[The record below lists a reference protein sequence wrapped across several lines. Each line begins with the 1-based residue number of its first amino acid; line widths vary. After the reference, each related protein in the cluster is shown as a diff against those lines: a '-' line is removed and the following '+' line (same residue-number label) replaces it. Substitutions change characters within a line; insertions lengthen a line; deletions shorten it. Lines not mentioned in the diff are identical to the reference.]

1 MERKASLSRQQS
13 RNKRSIFV
21 KDRSVDWKK
30 ILTWKPGEKL
40 LAIGFC
46 LLLLAALI
54 PLFRLTIYAV
64 PYYDDYN
71 FGRFARAAIEQEQ
84 SKWAAISGALD
95 CSRTQWYAWQGTYS
109 SIFFMTLMPAVWGEQ
124 YYFLGPVFILLLL
137 LAGSM
142 VFTHVILRKVF
153 RMEKWSSL
161 AIQAVITIAEFMFIY
176 SAQSGF
182 YWYNGGIHYV
192 GMHGFGLLF
201 LSVAICLERA
211 EGRTAKGLLFTASV
225 LLAMITAGSNF
236 VTALQGLLC
245 LLTILLVSVV
255 VERRRTGLWLLPS
268 TLVYIIGFGLN
279 VAAPGNSVRAR
290 SYVGWGYGPLESI
303 GRSFLEAVKHIPEYT
318 GPVVLM
324 VMLLLLPMIWQA
336 VKSTDYRFRYPG
348 IVLALSFCL
357 YATGYTPSLYSLGHA
372 GLSRTLNA
380 VKITYLL
387 LLFLNEIYWIGWLR
401 QLLEKRAEQT
411 TGQLTIQKLTIR
423 NGAAAWWFYV
433 LIGVA
438 CLVIFRAS
446 PNQAGHYSSYGAYY
460 YVHTG
465 EAYNFHQEYLERVAI
480 LSGPEKDVQ
489 LPAYQ
494 FRPWFLCMGEIS
506 EDADNEANRS
516 LAMWYH
522 KDSVTLKEKD

>member
-71 FGRFARAAIEQEQ
+71 FGRFARAAMEQEQ

-153 RMEKWSSL
+153 RMEQWSSL

-245 LLTILLVSVV
+245 LVTILLVSVV
-255 VERRRTGLWLLPS
+255 LERRKCGLWLLPA
-268 TLVYIIGFGLN
+268 TAVYIIGFGLN
-279 VAAPGNSVRAR
+279 VAAPGNSVRAQ
-290 SYVGWGYGPLESI
+290 SYIGWGYGPLESI

-324 VMLLLLPMIWQA
+324 VMLLLVPMIWQA

-411 TGQLTIQKLTIR
+411 TGQLTIQKWAIR

-446 PNQAGHYSSYGAYY
+446 SNQAGHYSSYGAYY

>member
-1 MERKASLSRQQS
+1 MEAGQGTAGS
-13 RNKRSIFV
+13 
-21 KDRSVDWKK
+21 
-30 ILTWKPGEKL
+30 G
-40 LAIGFC
+40 
-46 LLLLAALI
+46 LLLALI

-153 RMEKWSSL
+153 GMEQWISL

-324 VMLLLLPMIWQA
+324 VMLLLVPMIWQA

-411 TGQLTIQKLTIR
+411 TGQLTIQKWAIR

-446 PNQAGHYSSYGAYY
+446 SNQAGHYSSYGAYY

-489 LPAYQ
+489 LPDYQ

>member
-1 MERKASLSRQQS
+1 MGGDPRRTGVFQNPVVCMAGNLFFYFFHDLNAGNLGRTVLLSGTGVHSVIAFGGKYGIYPRDPAESL
-13 RNKRSIFV
+13 RNGEM
-21 KDRSVDWKK
+21 DQ
-30 ILTWKPGEKL
+30 PGDPGGDHH
-40 LAIGFC
+40 A
-46 LLLLAALI
+46 
-54 PLFRLTIYAV
+54 
-64 PYYDDYN
+64 
-71 FGRFARAAIEQEQ
+71 Q
-84 SKWAAISGALD
+84 
-95 CSRTQWYAWQGTYS
+95 
-109 SIFFMTLMPAVWGEQ
+109 
-124 YYFLGPVFILLLL
+124 
-137 LAGSM
+137 
-142 VFTHVILRKVF
+142 
-153 RMEKWSSL
+153 
-161 AIQAVITIAEFMFIY
+161 FMFIY

-201 LSVAICLERA
+201 LAVSICLERA

-245 LLTILLVSVV
+245 LVTILLVSVV
-255 VERRRTGLWLLPS
+255 LERRKCGLWLLPA
-268 TLVYIIGFGLN
+268 TAVYIIGFGLN
-279 VAAPGNSVRAR
+279 VAAPGNSVRAQ
-290 SYVGWGYGPLESI
+290 SYIGWGYGPLESI

-318 GPVVLM
+318 GLVVLT
-324 VMLLLLPMIWQA
+324 VMLLLVPLIWQA

-348 IVLALSFCL
+348 IVLAWSFCL

-401 QLLEKRAEQT
+401 QLLEKKTEQT

-465 EAYNFHQEYLERVAI
+465 EAYNFHQEYLERVKR
-480 LSGPEKDVQ
+480 LSGNAKNVH
-489 LPAYQ
+489 LPAYRFQ
-494 FRPWFLCMGEIS
+494 PWFLCMGDIS
-506 EDADNEANRS
+506 EDAGNEANRS
-516 LAMWYH
+516 LAMWYG
-522 KDSVTLKEKD
+522 KDSVTLISED

>member
-1 MERKASLSRQQS
+1 MERKASLLRQQS

-324 VMLLLLPMIWQA
+324 VMLLLVPMIWQA
-336 VKSTDYRFRYPG
+336 VKSTDYRFRYSG

-411 TGQLTIQKLTIR
+411 TGQLTIQKWAIR

-446 PNQAGHYSSYGAYY
+446 SNQAGHYSSYGAYY

>member
-1 MERKASLSRQQS
+1 MERKASLSRQHS

-71 FGRFARAAIEQEQ
+71 FGRFARAAMEQEQ
-84 SKWAAISGALD
+84 SKWAAILGALE

-109 SIFFMTLMPAVWGEQ
+109 SIFFMTLMPAIWGEQ

-153 RMEKWSSL
+153 GMEKWISL
-161 AIQAVITIAEFMFIY
+161 AIQAVITTAQFMFIY

-201 LSVAICLERA
+201 LAVSICMERA

-245 LLTILLVSVV
+245 LVTILLVSVV
-255 VERRRTGLWLLPS
+255 LERRKCGLWLLPAMA
-268 TLVYIIGFGLN
+268 VYIIGFGLN
-279 VAAPGNSVRAR
+279 VAAPGNSVRAQ
-290 SYVGWGYGPLESI
+290 SYIGWGYGPLESI

-318 GPVVLM
+318 GLVVLT
-324 VMLLLLPMIWQA
+324 VMLLLVPLIWQA

-348 IVLALSFCL
+348 IVLAWSFGL

-380 VKITYLL
+380 VKITYFM
-387 LLFLNEIYWIGWLR
+387 LLFLNEIYWCGWLR
-401 QLLEKRAEQT
+401 QVLEKRTEKTA
-411 TGQLTIQKLTIR
+411 QKLLAR
-423 NGAAAWWFYV
+423 KGVAVWWFYGI
-433 LIGVA
+433 IGVM
-438 CLVIFRAS
+438 CLMIFRAS

-465 EAYNFHQEYLERVAI
+465 EAYNFHQEYLERVKR
-480 LSGPEKDVQ
+480 LSGNARNVH
-489 LPAYQ
+489 LPAYRFQ
-494 FRPWFLCMGEIS
+494 PWFLCMGDIS
-506 EDADNEANRS
+506 EDAGNEANRS
-516 LAMWYH
+516 LAMWYG
-522 KDSVTLKEKD
+522 KDSVTLISED

>member
-1 MERKASLSRQQS
+1 MGGNLRCTGLFQNPVVCMAG
-13 RNKRSIFV
+13 NVFFYFFH
-21 KDRSVDWKK
+21 DTDA
-30 ILTWKPGEKL
+30 G
-40 LAIGFC
+40 C
-46 LLLLAALI
+46 L
-54 PLFRLTIYAV
+54 
-64 PYYDDYN
+64 
-71 FGRFARAAIEQEQ
+71 
-84 SKWAAISGALD
+84 
-95 CSRTQWYAWQGTYS
+95 
-109 SIFFMTLMPAVWGEQ
+109 GEQ

-324 VMLLLLPMIWQA
+324 VMLLLVPMIWQA

-411 TGQLTIQKLTIR
+411 TGQLSIQKWAIR

-446 PNQAGHYSSYGAYY
+446 SNQAGHYSSYGAYY

>member
-1 MERKASLSRQQS
+1 M
-13 RNKRSIFV
+13 

-153 RMEKWSSL
+153 GMEKWISL
-161 AIQAVITIAEFMFIY
+161 AIQAVITTAQFMFIY

-201 LSVAICLERA
+201 LAVSICMERA

-324 VMLLLLPMIWQA
+324 VMLLLVPMIWQA
-336 VKSTDYRFRYPG
+336 VKSTGYRFRYPG
-348 IVLALSFCL
+348 IVLALAFCL

-380 VKITYLL
+380 VKITYLM
-387 LLFLNEIYWIGWLR
+387 LLFLNEIYWCGWLK
-401 QLLEKRAEQT
+401 QILEKRTDKYA
-411 TGQLTIQKLTIR
+411 QKLSVR

>member
-1 MERKASLSRQQS
+1 
-13 RNKRSIFV
+13 
-21 KDRSVDWKK
+21 
-30 ILTWKPGEKL
+30 
-40 LAIGFC
+40 
-46 LLLLAALI
+46 
-54 PLFRLTIYAV
+54 
-64 PYYDDYN
+64 
-71 FGRFARAAIEQEQ
+71 
-84 SKWAAISGALD
+84 
-95 CSRTQWYAWQGTYS
+95 
-109 SIFFMTLMPAVWGEQ
+109 MTLMPAVWGEQ

-153 RMEKWSSL
+153 GMEQWISL

-324 VMLLLLPMIWQA
+324 VMLLLVPMIWQA

-401 QLLEKRAEQT
+401 QLLEKRAGQT
-411 TGQLTIQKLTIR
+411 TGQLTIQKWAIR

-446 PNQAGHYSSYGAYY
+446 SNQAGHYSSYGAYY

-506 EDADNEANRS
+506 EDANNEANRS

>member
-1 MERKASLSRQQS
+1 
-13 RNKRSIFV
+13 
-21 KDRSVDWKK
+21 
-30 ILTWKPGEKL
+30 
-40 LAIGFC
+40 
-46 LLLLAALI
+46 
-54 PLFRLTIYAV
+54 
-64 PYYDDYN
+64 
-71 FGRFARAAIEQEQ
+71 
-84 SKWAAISGALD
+84 
-95 CSRTQWYAWQGTYS
+95 
-109 SIFFMTLMPAVWGEQ
+109 MTLMPAVWGEQ

-255 VERRRTGLWLLPS
+255 VERRRTGLWLLPP

-324 VMLLLLPMIWQA
+324 VMLLLVPMIWQA

-411 TGQLTIQKLTIR
+411 TGQLTIQKWAIR

-446 PNQAGHYSSYGAYY
+446 SNQAGHYSSYGAYY

>member
-1 MERKASLSRQQS
+1 MEAWQGTAGSGLLRTAVVSTDPTVSTDDLCGSL
-13 RNKRSIFV
+13 
-21 KDRSVDWKK
+21 
-30 ILTWKPGEKL
+30 
-40 LAIGFC
+40 
-46 LLLLAALI
+46 
-54 PLFRLTIYAV
+54 
-64 PYYDDYN
+64 DYN

-324 VMLLLLPMIWQA
+324 VMLLLVPMIWQA

-411 TGQLTIQKLTIR
+411 TGQLTIQKWAIR

-446 PNQAGHYSSYGAYY
+446 SNQAGHYSSYGAYY

-506 EDADNEANRS
+506 ENADNEANRS

>member
-71 FGRFARAAIEQEQ
+71 FGRFARAAMEQEQ
-84 SKWAAISGALD
+84 SKWAAIPGALE
-95 CSRTQWYAWQGTYS
+95 CSKTQWYAWQGTYS
-109 SIFFMTLMPAVWGEQ
+109 SIFFMTLMPAIWGEQ

-153 RMEKWSSL
+153 GMEKWISL
-161 AIQAVITIAEFMFIY
+161 AIQAVITTAQFMFIY

-201 LSVAICLERA
+201 LAVSICLERA

-245 LLTILLVSVV
+245 LATILLVSVV
-255 VERRRTGLWLLPS
+255 LERRKCGLWLLPA
-268 TLVYIIGFGLN
+268 TAVYIIGFGLN
-279 VAAPGNSVRAR
+279 VAAPGNSVRAQ
-290 SYVGWGYGPLESI
+290 SYIGWGYGPLESI

-318 GPVVLM
+318 GLVVLT
-324 VMLLLLPMIWQA
+324 VMLLLVPLIWQA

-348 IVLALSFCL
+348 IVLAWSFGL

-401 QLLEKRAEQT
+401 QLLEKKTEQT

-465 EAYNFHQEYLERVAI
+465 EAYNFHQEYLERVKR
-480 LSGPEKDVQ
+480 LSGNAKNVH
-489 LPAYQ
+489 LPAYRFQ
-494 FRPWFLCMGEIS
+494 PWFLCMGDIS
-506 EDADNEANRS
+506 EDAGNEANRS
-516 LAMWYH
+516 LAMWYG
-522 KDSVTLKEKD
+522 KDSVTLISED

>member
-1 MERKASLSRQQS
+1 MGGDLRC
-13 RNKRSIFV
+13 
-21 KDRSVDWKK
+21 
-30 ILTWKPGEKL
+30 TG
-40 LAIGFC
+40 
-46 LLLLAALI
+46 
-54 PLFRLTIYAV
+54 LFQNPVVCMAGNVFFY
-64 PYYDDYN
+64 
-71 FGRFARAAIEQEQ
+71 
-84 SKWAAISGALD
+84 
-95 CSRTQWYAWQGTYS
+95 
-109 SIFFMTLMPAVWGEQ
+109 FFMTLMPAVWGEQ

-324 VMLLLLPMIWQA
+324 VMLLLVPMIWQA

-411 TGQLTIQKLTIR
+411 TGQLTIQKWAIR

-446 PNQAGHYSSYGAYY
+446 SNQAGHYSSYGAYY

>member
-153 RMEKWSSL
+153 GMEQWISL

-324 VMLLLLPMIWQA
+324 VMLLLVPMIWQA

-411 TGQLTIQKLTIR
+411 TGQLTIQKWAIR

-446 PNQAGHYSSYGAYY
+446 SNQAGHYSSYGAYY

-489 LPAYQ
+489 LPDYQ

>member
-1 MERKASLSRQQS
+1 M
-13 RNKRSIFV
+13 

-71 FGRFARAAIEQEQ
+71 FGRFARAAMEQEQ
-84 SKWAAISGALD
+84 SKWAAILGALE

-324 VMLLLLPMIWQA
+324 VMLLLVPMIWQA

-380 VKITYLL
+380 VKITYLM
-387 LLFLNEIYWIGWLR
+387 LLFLNEIYWCGWLK
-401 QLLEKRAEQT
+401 QILEKRTDKYA
-411 TGQLTIQKLTIR
+411 QKLSVR

>member
-1 MERKASLSRQQS
+1 
-13 RNKRSIFV
+13 
-21 KDRSVDWKK
+21 
-30 ILTWKPGEKL
+30 
-40 LAIGFC
+40 
-46 LLLLAALI
+46 
-54 PLFRLTIYAV
+54 
-64 PYYDDYN
+64 
-71 FGRFARAAIEQEQ
+71 
-84 SKWAAISGALD
+84 
-95 CSRTQWYAWQGTYS
+95 
-109 SIFFMTLMPAVWGEQ
+109 MTLMPAVWGEQ

-324 VMLLLLPMIWQA
+324 VMLLLVPMIWQA

-411 TGQLTIQKLTIR
+411 TGQLTIQKWAIR
-423 NGAAAWWFYV
+423 NGAAAWWFYA

-446 PNQAGHYSSYGAYY
+446 SNQAGHYSSYGAYY

>member
-236 VTALQGLLC
+236 VTALQGLWC
-245 LLTILLVSVV
+245 VLTILAVSVV
-255 VERRRTGLWLLPS
+255 WEHRKKGLWLLPS

>member
-1 MERKASLSRQQS
+1 M
-13 RNKRSIFV
+13 

-71 FGRFARAAIEQEQ
+71 FGRFARAAMEQEQ
-84 SKWAAISGALD
+84 SKWAAIPGALE

-109 SIFFMTLMPAVWGEQ
+109 SIFFMTLMPAIWGEQ

-153 RMEKWSSL
+153 GMEKWISL
-161 AIQAVITIAEFMFIY
+161 AIQAVITTAQFMFIY

-201 LSVAICLERA
+201 LAVSICLERA

-245 LLTILLVSVV
+245 LATILLVSVV
-255 VERRRTGLWLLPS
+255 LERRKCGLWLLPA
-268 TLVYIIGFGLN
+268 TAVYIIGFGLN
-279 VAAPGNSVRAR
+279 VAAPGNSVRAQ
-290 SYVGWGYGPLESI
+290 SYIGWGYGPTIRVHRQILFGSRETHS
-303 GRSFLEAVKHIPEYT
+303 GVYRF
-318 GPVVLM
+318 G
-324 VMLLLLPMIWQA
+324 
-336 VKSTDYRFRYPG
+336 STDG
-348 IVLALSFCL
+348 DVIVGAPDLAGSEKHGLPVPLSRDRTCLVLWPVCHRL
-357 YATGYTPSLYSLGHA
+357 YAKPVFPGTCRLVQNSECGKNY
-372 GLSRTLNA
+372 
-380 VKITYLL
+380 V
-387 LLFLNEIYWIGWLR
+387 
-401 QLLEKRAEQT
+401 
-411 TGQLTIQKLTIR
+411 
-423 NGAAAWWFYV
+423 FYV
-433 LIGVA
+433 
-438 CLVIFRAS
+438 VIFKRDLL
-446 PNQAGHYSSYGAYY
+446 
-460 YVHTG
+460 V
-465 EAYNFHQEYLERVAI
+465 R
-480 LSGPEKDVQ
+480 
-489 LPAYQ
+489 
-494 FRPWFLCMGEIS
+494 
-506 EDADNEANRS
+506 
-516 LAMWYH
+516 LA
-522 KDSVTLKEKD
+522 

>member
-1 MERKASLSRQQS
+1 MPRRIRHTIAKLSLAEKLCFIMLTLFLISLLPVCRLAFYAHPAGDDYAYGVAAHLAWTDTHSLSA
-13 RNKRSIFV
+13 V
-21 KDRSVDWKK
+21 
-30 ILTWKPGEKL
+30 
-40 LAIGFC
+40 
-46 LLLLAALI
+46 LAA
-54 PLFRLTIYAV
+54 AV
-64 PYYDDYN
+64 SNVKGYYT
-71 FGRFARAAIEQEQ
+71 
-84 SKWAAISGALD
+84 S
-95 CSRTQWYAWQGTYS
+95 WQGTYS

-324 VMLLLLPMIWQA
+324 VMLLLVPMIWQA
-336 VKSTDYRFRYPG
+336 VKSTDYRFHYPG

-411 TGQLTIQKLTIR
+411 TGQLTIQKWAIR

-446 PNQAGHYSSYGAYY
+446 SNQAGHYSSYGAYY

-506 EDADNEANRS
+506 ENADNEANRS

>member
-1 MERKASLSRQQS
+1 
-13 RNKRSIFV
+13 
-21 KDRSVDWKK
+21 
-30 ILTWKPGEKL
+30 
-40 LAIGFC
+40 
-46 LLLLAALI
+46 
-54 PLFRLTIYAV
+54 
-64 PYYDDYN
+64 
-71 FGRFARAAIEQEQ
+71 
-84 SKWAAISGALD
+84 
-95 CSRTQWYAWQGTYS
+95 
-109 SIFFMTLMPAVWGEQ
+109 MTLMPAVWGEQ

-318 GPVVLM
+318 GSVVLM
-324 VMLLLLPMIWQA
+324 VMLLLVPMIWQA

-411 TGQLTIQKLTIR
+411 TGQLTIQKWAIR
-423 NGAAAWWFYV
+423 NGVAAWWFYV

-446 PNQAGHYSSYGAYY
+446 SNQAGHYSSYGAYY

>member
-1 MERKASLSRQQS
+1 MGGNLRC
-13 RNKRSIFV
+13 
-21 KDRSVDWKK
+21 
-30 ILTWKPGEKL
+30 TG
-40 LAIGFC
+40 
-46 LLLLAALI
+46 
-54 PLFRLTIYAV
+54 LFQNPVVCMAGNVFFY
-64 PYYDDYN
+64 
-71 FGRFARAAIEQEQ
+71 
-84 SKWAAISGALD
+84 
-95 CSRTQWYAWQGTYS
+95 
-109 SIFFMTLMPAVWGEQ
+109 FFMTLMPAVWGEQ

-153 RMEKWSSL
+153 GMEQWISL

-303 GRSFLEAVKHIPEYT
+303 GRSFWKP
-318 GPVVLM
+318 
-324 VMLLLLPMIWQA
+324 
-336 VKSTDYRFRYPG
+336 
-348 IVLALSFCL
+348 
-357 YATGYTPSLYSLGHA
+357 
-372 GLSRTLNA
+372 
-380 VKITYLL
+380 
-387 LLFLNEIYWIGWLR
+387 
-401 QLLEKRAEQT
+401 
-411 TGQLTIQKLTIR
+411 
-423 NGAAAWWFYV
+423 
-433 LIGVA
+433 
-438 CLVIFRAS
+438 
-446 PNQAGHYSSYGAYY
+446 
-460 YVHTG
+460 
-465 EAYNFHQEYLERVAI
+465 
-480 LSGPEKDVQ
+480 
-489 LPAYQ
+489 
-494 FRPWFLCMGEIS
+494 
-506 EDADNEANRS
+506 
-516 LAMWYH
+516 
-522 KDSVTLKEKD
+522 

>member
-1 MERKASLSRQQS
+1 
-13 RNKRSIFV
+13 
-21 KDRSVDWKK
+21 
-30 ILTWKPGEKL
+30 
-40 LAIGFC
+40 
-46 LLLLAALI
+46 
-54 PLFRLTIYAV
+54 
-64 PYYDDYN
+64 
-71 FGRFARAAIEQEQ
+71 
-84 SKWAAISGALD
+84 
-95 CSRTQWYAWQGTYS
+95 
-109 SIFFMTLMPAVWGEQ
+109 MPAIWGEQ

-153 RMEKWSSL
+153 RMEKWISL
-161 AIQAVITIAEFMFIY
+161 AIQAVITTAQFMFIY

-201 LSVAICLERA
+201 LSVSICLERA
-211 EGRTAKGLLFTASV
+211 KGRTAKGLLFTASV

-324 VMLLLLPMIWQA
+324 VMLLLVPMIWQA

-411 TGQLTIQKLTIR
+411 TGQLTIQKWAIR

-446 PNQAGHYSSYGAYY
+446 SNQAGHYSSYGAYY

-506 EDADNEANRS
+506 ENADNEANRS

>member
-1 MERKASLSRQQS
+1 MGGDLRR
-13 RNKRSIFV
+13 
-21 KDRSVDWKK
+21 
-30 ILTWKPGEKL
+30 TGL
-40 LAIGFC
+40 LQNPVVCMAGNVF
-46 LLLLAALI
+46 
-54 PLFRLTIYAV
+54 FY
-64 PYYDDYN
+64 
-71 FGRFARAAIEQEQ
+71 
-84 SKWAAISGALD
+84 
-95 CSRTQWYAWQGTYS
+95 
-109 SIFFMTLMPAVWGEQ
+109 FFMTLMPAVWGEQ

-153 RMEKWSSL
+153 GMEQWISL

-324 VMLLLLPMIWQA
+324 VMLLLVPMIWQA

-401 QLLEKRAEQT
+401 QLLEKRAGQT
-411 TGQLTIQKLTIR
+411 TGQLTIQKLTTR
-423 NGAAAWWFYV
+423 NGAAAWWFYA

-446 PNQAGHYSSYGAYY
+446 SNQAGHYSSYGAYY

-506 EDADNEANRS
+506 ENADNEANRS

>member
-1 MERKASLSRQQS
+1 MWECMASD
-13 RNKRSIFV
+13 FC
-21 KDRSVDWKK
+21 
-30 ILTWKPGEKL
+30 
-40 LAIGFC
+40 FC
-46 LLLLAALI
+46 LWPSA
-54 PLFRLTIYAV
+54 
-64 PYYDDYN
+64 
-71 FGRFARAAIEQEQ
+71 GE
-84 SKWAAISGALD
+84 
-95 CSRTQWYAWQGTYS
+95 SR
-109 SIFFMTLMPAVWGEQ
+109 
-124 YYFLGPVFILLLL
+124 
-137 LAGSM
+137 
-142 VFTHVILRKVF
+142 
-153 RMEKWSSL
+153 
-161 AIQAVITIAEFMFIY
+161 
-176 SAQSGF
+176 
-182 YWYNGGIHYV
+182 
-192 GMHGFGLLF
+192 
-201 LSVAICLERA
+201 
-211 EGRTAKGLLFTASV
+211 GRTAKGLLFTASV

-279 VAAPGNSVRAR
+279 VAAPGNSVRAAVMWAGVTDAGVHR
-290 SYVGWGYGPLESI
+290 QIIFGSRETHSGIYRTGGSDGDVIVGTYDLAGSE
-303 GRSFLEAVKHIPEYT
+303 KH
-318 GPVVLM
+318 G
-324 VMLLLLPMIWQA
+324 LPF
-336 VKSTDYRFRYPG
+336 S
-348 IVLALSFCL
+348 LSGDRTRLVFCL

-380 VKITYLL
+380 VKITYFM
-387 LLFLNEIYWIGWLR
+387 LLFLNEIYWCGWLK
-401 QLLEKRAEQT
+401 QILEKRTDKSA
-411 TGQLTIQKLTIR
+411 QKLSAR
-423 NGAAAWWFYV
+423 NGAAVWWYYV
-433 LIGVA
+433 IIGVM
-438 CLVIFRAS
+438 CLIMFKVS

>member
-1 MERKASLSRQQS
+1 
-13 RNKRSIFV
+13 
-21 KDRSVDWKK
+21 
-30 ILTWKPGEKL
+30 
-40 LAIGFC
+40 
-46 LLLLAALI
+46 
-54 PLFRLTIYAV
+54 
-64 PYYDDYN
+64 
-71 FGRFARAAIEQEQ
+71 
-84 SKWAAISGALD
+84 
-95 CSRTQWYAWQGTYS
+95 
-109 SIFFMTLMPAVWGEQ
+109 MPAIWGEQ

-153 RMEKWSSL
+153 RMEKWISL
-161 AIQAVITIAEFMFIY
+161 AIQAVITTAQFMFIY

-324 VMLLLLPMIWQA
+324 VMLLLVPMIWQA

-411 TGQLTIQKLTIR
+411 TGQLTIQKWAIR

-446 PNQAGHYSSYGAYY
+446 SNQAGHYSSYGAYY

>member
-1 MERKASLSRQQS
+1 
-13 RNKRSIFV
+13 
-21 KDRSVDWKK
+21 
-30 ILTWKPGEKL
+30 
-40 LAIGFC
+40 
-46 LLLLAALI
+46 
-54 PLFRLTIYAV
+54 
-64 PYYDDYN
+64 
-71 FGRFARAAIEQEQ
+71 
-84 SKWAAISGALD
+84 
-95 CSRTQWYAWQGTYS
+95 
-109 SIFFMTLMPAVWGEQ
+109 MTLMPAVWGEQ

-211 EGRTAKGLLFTASV
+211 EGRTVKGLLFTASV

-324 VMLLLLPMIWQA
+324 VMLLLVPMIWQA

-348 IVLALSFCL
+348 IILALSFCL

-411 TGQLTIQKLTIR
+411 TGQLTIQKWAIR

-489 LPAYQ
+489 LPDYQ

-516 LAMWYH
+516 LAMWYG
-522 KDSVTLKEKD
+522 KDSVTLISED

>member
-1 MERKASLSRQQS
+1 MERKASLLRQQS

-71 FGRFARAAIEQEQ
+71 FGRFARAAMEQEQ
-84 SKWAAISGALD
+84 SKWAAIPGALE

-109 SIFFMTLMPAVWGEQ
+109 SIFFMTLMPAIWGEQ

-153 RMEKWSSL
+153 RMEKWISL
-161 AIQAVITIAEFMFIY
+161 AIQAVITTAQFMFIY

-201 LSVAICLERA
+201 LAVSICLERA

-245 LLTILLVSVV
+245 LVTILLVSVV
-255 VERRRTGLWLLPS
+255 LERRKCGLWLLPA
-268 TLVYIIGFGLN
+268 TAVYIIGFGLN
-279 VAAPGNSVRAR
+279 VAAPGNSVRAQ
-290 SYVGWGYGPLESI
+290 SYIGWGYGPLESI

-318 GPVVLM
+318 GLVVLT
-324 VMLLLLPMIWQA
+324 VMLLLVPLIWQA

-348 IVLALSFCL
+348 IVLAWSFCL

-401 QLLEKRAEQT
+401 QLLEKKTEQT

-465 EAYNFHQEYLERVAI
+465 EAYNFHQEYLERVKR
-480 LSGPEKDVQ
+480 LSGNAKNVH
-489 LPAYQ
+489 LPAYRFQ
-494 FRPWFLCMGEIS
+494 PWFLCMGDIS
-506 EDADNEANRS
+506 EDAGNEANRS
-516 LAMWYH
+516 LAMWYG
-522 KDSVTLKEKD
+522 KDSVTLISED

>member
-245 LLTILLVSVV
+245 LVTILLVSVV
-255 VERRRTGLWLLPS
+255 LERRKCGLWLLPA
-268 TLVYIIGFGLN
+268 TAVYIIGFGLN
-279 VAAPGNSVRAR
+279 VAAPGNSVRAQ
-290 SYVGWGYGPLESI
+290 SYIGWGYGPLESI

-324 VMLLLLPMIWQA
+324 VMLLLVPMIWQA

-401 QLLEKRAEQT
+401 QLLEKKTEQT

-465 EAYNFHQEYLERVAI
+465 EAYNFHQEYLERVKR
-480 LSGPEKDVQ
+480 LSGNAKNVHLQ
-489 LPAYQ
+489 AYRFQ
-494 FRPWFLCMGEIS
+494 PWFLCMGDIS
-506 EDADNEANRS
+506 EDAGNEANRS
-516 LAMWYH
+516 LAMWYG
-522 KDSVTLKEKD
+522 KDSVTLISED

>member
-1 MERKASLSRQQS
+1 MKGALEKLR
-13 RNKRSIFV
+13 
-21 KDRSVDWKK
+21 K
-30 ILTWKPGEKL
+30 ILLWKPGRVL
-40 LAIGFC
+40 LAVGC
-46 LLLLAALI
+46 CGLLLLTLI
-54 PLFRLTIYAV
+54 PLLRLAIYAV

-71 FGRFARAAIEQEQ
+71 FGRFARAAIEQEK
-84 SKWAAISGALD
+84 SGFAAISGALD

-153 RMEKWSSL
+153 GMEKWISL
-161 AIQAVITIAEFMFIY
+161 AIQAVITTAQFMFIY

-201 LSVAICLERA
+201 LAVSICLERA

-245 LLTILLVSVV
+245 LVTILLVSVV
-255 VERRRTGLWLLPS
+255 LERRKCGLWLLPA
-268 TLVYIIGFGLN
+268 TAVYIIGFGLN
-279 VAAPGNSVRAR
+279 VVAPGNSVRAQ
-290 SYVGWGYGPLESI
+290 SYIGWGYGPLESI

-318 GPVVLM
+318 GLVVLM
-324 VMLLLLPMIWQA
+324 VMLLLMPMIWQA

-380 VKITYLL
+380 VKITYLM
-387 LLFLNEIYWIGWLR
+387 LLFLNEIYWCGWFK
-401 QLLEKRAEQT
+401 QILEKRTDKSA
-411 TGQLTIQKLTIR
+411 QKLSAQ
-423 NGAAAWWFYV
+423 NGAAVWWYYV
-433 LIGVA
+433 IIGVM
-438 CLVIFRAS
+438 CLMIFKVS

-516 LAMWYH
+516 LAMWYG
-522 KDSVTLKEKD
+522 KDSVTLISED